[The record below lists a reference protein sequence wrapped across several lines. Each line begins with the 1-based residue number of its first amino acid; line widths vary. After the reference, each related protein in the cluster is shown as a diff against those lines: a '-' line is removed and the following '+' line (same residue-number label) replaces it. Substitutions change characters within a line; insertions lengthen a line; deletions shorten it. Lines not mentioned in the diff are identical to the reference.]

1 MMMVVALG
9 IVGHIE
15 VLGGLMLR
23 VGVSGNGDG
32 MGGGCIGEVVAVI
45 PVVFVHLSFV
55 VVYYISGVEVM
66 WQPFSKV

>member
-1 MMMVVALG
+1 MMMVVTMG

-32 MGGGCIGEVVAVI
+32 MGGGCRGEVVAII
-45 PVVFVHLSFV
+45 PVVFVHLLLV
-55 VVYYISGVEVM
+55 IVYYVGGVEAVLY
-66 WQPFSKV
+66 PPH